1 VCPDVMERIQFYY
14 IKDPTPQS
22 QDIVEVED
30 FERPVILITG
40 ADLTPE
46 TNRFVKPS
54 VNGLSL
60 VAVAAFALGSFSFN
74 DDFMARLNAMSEAGD
89 TDISWLTQLAAPLF
103 FSSLGIQLSHE
114 MAHKVVALKDNVS
127 PLNVHHSLRCPNK
140 KNECDPYL
148 NPFLSIFFLCM
159 DGWVD
164 GWVISLKLGF
174 QR

>member
-1 VCPDVMERIQFYY
+1 
-14 IKDPTPQS
+14 
-22 QDIVEVED
+22 
-30 FERPVILITG
+30 
-40 ADLTPE
+40 
-46 TNRFVKPS
+46 
-54 VNGLSL
+54 

-114 MAHKVVALKDNVS
+114 IAHKVVALKDNVS
-127 PLNVHHSLRCPNK
+127 PLNVHHSSRCPKK
-140 KNECDPYL
+140 KNEYNPYL

-159 DGWVD
+159 DGWMD